1 MRLLISI
8 CLCFPAWMVSAQD
21 NPGNALSST
30 ADAEVTAP
38 AEPLPLEESAAA
50 AATPA
55 PEAIPGLAE
64 SLARVRQLQEMRDAS
79 WPVAPAPVSLQ
90 PERAQPVLYGMALSQ
105 DPLIRERAAEAWAA
119 LDTPEALEM
128 LLNFLCDYDPETRAI
143 AARRLS
149 GWAPGPLFE
158 AVARVLDGKD
168 AMRAAG
174 VDLALPELRPALETD
189 MLALFAN
196 GEEPPQRRAAAAY
209 CLGRMGSPQAVPK
222 LAEGARSQDT
232 PFALA
237 CAQALHLLHATDQV
251 SLWSELTGHT
261 DMYMRAIALDA
272 LAETGGPDA
281 LEALRRVAT
290 GETGE
295 RSIHL
300 LQQAARGIA
309 LFPFDDAVPTLI
321 EVMSKNLK
329 LRMFVYNLL
338 ELRTGVDAGQTPSEW
353 QKWYDALKANGGV
366 PLEPVEGDT
375 GQNAAAPPQAP
386 MTGQEG
392 NAPEQQHIPGQGI
405 PAPDT
410 DRPMLQG
417 FSVVQ

>member
-8 CLCFPAWMVSAQD
+8 CLCFPAWLVSAQD
-21 NPGNALSST
+21 NPENALTST
-30 ADAEVTAP
+30 ADTEVTSP
-38 AEPLPLEESAAA
+38 AEPLPLEESGAA

-79 WPVAPAPVSLQ
+79 WPVAPAPVTLQ
-90 PERAQPVLYGMALSQ
+90 PNRAQPVLYGMALSQ

-128 LLNFLCDYDPETRAI
+128 LLNFLCDYNPEARAI

-149 GWAPGPLFE
+149 GWAAEPLFD
-158 AVARVLDGKD
+158 AVVRVLDGKD
-168 AMRAAG
+168 VMRAAG
-174 VDLALPELRPALETD
+174 VDLALPELRPALETA
-189 MLALFAN
+189 MVALFAN
-196 GEEPPQRRAAAAY
+196 EEEPLQRRAAAAY
-209 CLGRMGSPQAVPK
+209 CLGRMGSRPAIPK
-222 LAEGARSQDT
+222 LAEGARAQDT

-237 CAQALHLLHATDQV
+237 CAQALHLLHATDQAP
-251 SLWSELTGHT
+251 LWSDLTGHS

-272 LAETGGPDA
+272 LAEAGGPEA

-353 QKWYDALKANGGV
+353 QKWYDALKADGSV
-366 PLEPVEGDT
+366 PIEPVEGENAQDT
-375 GQNAAAPPQAP
+375 
-386 MTGQEG
+386 
-392 NAPEQQHIPGQGI
+392 NAPQQLSVPGQ
-405 PAPDT
+405 PASAPNT
-410 DRPMLQG
+410 AQPAIQG
-417 FSVVQ
+417 FSVVE